1 MGGASAARRK
11 SGRPAPR
18 KCRADDSRR
27 QRRRGPGIP
36 DQTRG
41 SANMRN
47 SMPVYLAIM
56 TAVALGALVLT
67 AILLHNAGPR
77 GGNARAPH
85 KSPPAVSS
93 AAHRR

>member
-1 MGGASAARRK
+1 
-11 SGRPAPR
+11 
-18 KCRADDSRR
+18 
-27 QRRRGPGIP
+27 
-36 DQTRG
+36 
-41 SANMRN
+41 MRN